1 MSPQNALAYMS
12 RTLLYLSVFSNIVLG
27 GVIFLRLNVTPADV
41 ILEVRSQ
48 TIATQARVEAI
59 ELTLTTLAEKDQC
72 FERWCAKAKELNP
85 SLNVPDLTK
94 E

>member
-1 MSPQNALAYMS
+1 MVPHVATAYIS
-12 RTLLYLSVFSNIVLG
+12 RTLIYLSVFSNIMLG

-48 TIATQARVEAI
+48 TMSTQARVDAI
-59 ELTLTTLAEKDQC
+59 EVTLTTLVEKDQC

-85 SLNVPDLTK
+85 SLNVPNLTK